1 MNITWF
7 VVRGSGIAAF
17 VLLSASMV
25 WGLWIS
31 TKTFGRAVNA
41 KGLQW
46 LHESLGLAAVAA
58 TVVHMVAL
66 SMDEFI
72 GFSWWDITI
81 PGVAT
86 WKPLATS
93 LGAVSF
99 WSILLVSA
107 SFYAKRWIGQSAW
120 RSIHY
125 LSFGSFL
132 AAVAHGVMAGTDSG
146 TPWMSA
152 LYVGA
157 GVAVVSLTATR
168 LVASARAP
176 SNQPRQTVRAI
187 KHDRG
192 LDTPTPDTE
201 LAPAVSDG

>member
-1 MNITWF
+1 MNTTWF
-7 VVRGSGIAAF
+7 IVRGSGVAAF

-31 TKTFGRAVNA
+31 TKTFGRTVKA

-46 LHESLGLAAVAA
+46 LHESLSLAAVAA
-58 TVVHMVAL
+58 TVIHMVSL
-66 SMDEFI
+66 SMEEFI
-72 GFSWWDITI
+72 GFSWWDIMI

-93 LGAVSF
+93 FGVVAF
-99 WSILLVSA
+99 WSILLVSL

-125 LSFGSFL
+125 LSFGAFL
-132 AAVAHGVMAGTDSG
+132 AALAHGVMAGTDSG
-146 TPWMSA
+146 TPWMAA

-157 GVAVVSLTATR
+157 GVAVTALTVIR
-168 LVASARAP
+168 VMASSKAQRDQP
-176 SNQPRQTVRAI
+176 GQTSGRSNSDAA
-187 KHDRG
+187 
-192 LDTPTPDTE
+192 LSADTKSE
-201 LAPAVSDG
+201 

>member
-1 MNITWF
+1 MNVTWII
-7 VVRGSGIAAF
+7 VRGSGIAAF

-58 TVVHMVAL
+58 TVIHMVSL

-72 GFSWWDITI
+72 DFGWWDIMI

-86 WKPLATS
+86 WKPLAVS
-93 LGAVSF
+93 LGVVSF

-107 SFYAKRWIGQSAW
+107 SFYAKRWISQSAW

-125 LSFGSFL
+125 LSFGAFL
-132 AAVAHGVMAGTDSG
+132 AALAHGVMAGTDSG
-146 TPWMSA
+146 TPWMTA

-157 GVAVVSLTATR
+157 GVAVAALTAIR
-168 LVASARAP
+168 LVASSRSQASEVTRPTTDDRRAM
-176 SNQPRQTVRAI
+176 TD
-187 KHDRG
+187 DRKQNSEVG
-192 LDTPTPDTE
+192 
-201 LAPAVSDG
+201 

>member
-1 MNITWF
+1 MNVTWII
-7 VVRGSGIAAF
+7 VRGSGIAAF

-72 GFSWWDITI
+72 DFSWWDITI

-86 WKPLATS
+86 WKPLAVS
-93 LGAVSF
+93 LGVVSF

-125 LSFGSFL
+125 LSFGAFL
-132 AAVAHGVMAGTDSG
+132 AALAHGVMAGTDSG
-146 TPWMSA
+146 TPWMAA

-157 GVAVVSLTATR
+157 GVAVAALTAIR
-168 LVASARAP
+168 LVASLRASSDP
-176 SNQPRQTVRAI
+176 AGPRSKQSDHNATVST
-187 KHDRG
+187 G
-192 LDTPTPDTE
+192 TNSE
-201 LAPAVSDG
+201 